1 MSIRYLE
8 KEELKDVNS
17 NETSKDNKEDD
28 YEKICYVCRRPES
41 KAGKMIDMPGK
52 RALTTFKTLV

>member
-1 MSIRYLE
+1 MSDNKDELE

-41 KAGKMIDMPGK
+41 KAGKMIDMPVYRLSAK
-52 RALTTFKTLV
+52 EL

>member
-1 MSIRYLE
+1 MSDNKDELE

-17 NETSKDNKEDD
+17 NETSKDKKDDD

-41 KAGKMIDMPGK
+41 KAGK
-52 RALTTFKTLV
+52 